1 MITIE
6 DIAVEL
12 GRTTPEAESIEA
24 KQWESWIKR
33 AMAAIEARATS
44 LGVPLGSI
52 DPDALDEVVI
62 YAVVRRIS
70 RPPDAA
76 VQVSESVGVDDASWR
91 TDRRYSTGV
100 GDVWISD
107 DWWSRLGL
115 SGGDPGWSGSIGYGG
130 GL

>member
-1 MITIE
+1 MVTID

-12 GRTTPEAESIEA
+12 GRTAPGDTSIEA
-24 KQWESWIKR
+24 KQWAAWIER
-33 AMAAIEARATS
+33 ATAAINARAAS
-44 LGVPLGSI
+44 LGIPAESLDQTAV
-52 DPDALDEVVI
+52 DEVVI

-100 GDVWISD
+100 GDVWITD